1 MSFEAAIGERL
12 RGLCAG
18 RVWPDFRPPGVSQ
31 TLPFVT
37 WQQVGGQVVSFLEG
51 GHPGMRNARIQ
62 VNTWDAS
69 RLGANSLMRAIEVE
83 ILGTGA
89 LQATAIGALT
99 AIYDPAVKLYGA
111 RQDFS
116 VWLAD

>member
-12 RGLCAG
+12 RGLCGG
-18 RVWPDFRPPGVSQ
+18 RCWPDFRPVGVSQ
-31 TLPFVT
+31 ALPFVT
-37 WQQVGGQVVSFLEG
+37 WQQIGGQVVSFLEG
-51 GHPGMRNARIQ
+51 GHPGLRNARIQ
-62 VNTWDAS
+62 INTWDS
-69 RLGANSLMRAIEVE
+69 TRLGANQLMRAIEVE
-83 ILGTGA
+83 ILGTPS

-99 AIYDPAVKLYGA
+99 AIYDQSVKLCGA

>member
-1 MSFEAAIGERL
+1 MSFEAVIGERL

-37 WQQVGGQVVSFLEG
+37 WQQVGGQVISFLEG

-62 VNTWDAS
+62 VNTWDGT
-69 RLGANSLMRAIEVE
+69 RLGANNLMRAIEVE
-83 ILGTGA
+83 ILGTPA

-99 AIYDPAVKLYGA
+99 ATYDPAVKLYGA

>member
-1 MSFEAAIGERL
+1 MSFEAVIGERL
-12 RGLCAG
+12 RALCAG
-18 RVWPDFRPPGVSQ
+18 RAWPDFRPHGVSVA
-31 TLPFVT
+31 LPFCT

-62 VNTWDAS
+62 VNTWDS
-69 RLGANSLMRAIEVE
+69 TRLGANNLMRAIEVE
-83 ILGTGA
+83 ILGTRT

-99 AIYDPAVKLYGA
+99 ATYDQAVKLYGA

>member
-12 RGLCAG
+12 RGLCGG
-18 RVWPDFRPPGVSQ
+18 RVWTDFRPVGANK

-37 WQQVGGQVVSFLEG
+37 WQQVGGQVISFLEG
-51 GHPGMRNARIQ
+51 GHPGMRNARMQI
-62 VNTWDAS
+62 NTWAATRFDA
-69 RLGANSLMRAIEVE
+69 NNLMRAIEVE
-83 ILGTGA
+83 ILGTPA

-99 AIYDPAVKLYGA
+99 AIYDQSVQLFGA